1 MYSYSSVKG
10 WKISDKTLASIVRIC
25 TPAAADPC
33 LSQRKQRRSVRLSA
47 VDLICTVD
55 VRSAVESCIRVCTR
69 QHAFTRR
76 RSTRRLRRRR
86 LPSCCYRSRSCMA
99 GRPAGRRRFLSF
111 LLSLARLADQRLRS
125 SSFPPAPR
133 PFLYGFRLYYL
144 PIGRKQRCFSYDKTR
159 QCCLTN
165 QTITNM
171 LALI

>member
-1 MYSYSSVKG
+1 MHAPRRSPQSICTYSSVVYVYSYSSVKG

-86 LPSCCYRSRSCMA
+86 LPSCCCCCCYIEAEAAWPA
-99 GRPAGRRRFLSF
+99 GRPAALSF
-111 LLSLARLADQRLRS
+111 
-125 SSFPPAPR
+125 FPFVPRAPR
-133 PFLYGFRLYYL
+133 
-144 PIGRKQRCFSYDKTR
+144 
-159 QCCLTN
+159 
-165 QTITNM
+165 
-171 LALI
+171 